1 MRSCKARD
9 ARDPEREFTKNT
21 RNVLFTILPSSSSF
35 VVVVF
40 DDDDETVAGG
50 EMTSSSIVSLSRKYL
65 SVLCVCSKARTKKTE
80 REKREKE
87 REAARACEYVP
98 LKYYR
103 VQRAA
108 KVTCLGFRVYARGPF
123 QKKRPRDILCKTRP
137 PNTREQRE

>member
-40 DDDDETVAGG
+40 VFSDDDDDETVAGG

-80 REKREKE
+80 RERERERKE
-87 REAARACEYVP
+87 REAARACEYVCAP

-103 VQRAA
+103 VQRASY
-108 KVTCLGFRVYARGPF
+108 KNCRSLSRGVS
-123 QKKRPRDILCKTRP
+123 
-137 PNTREQRE
+137 

>member
-50 EMTSSSIVSLSRKYL
+50 ENDLLLHRSLSE
-65 SVLCVCSKARTKKTE
+65 VPLCV
-80 REKREKE
+80 
-87 REAARACEYVP
+87 V
-98 LKYYR
+98 R
-103 VQRAA
+103 V
-108 KVTCLGFRVYARGPF
+108 L
-123 QKKRPRDILCKTRP
+123 
-137 PNTREQRE
+137 